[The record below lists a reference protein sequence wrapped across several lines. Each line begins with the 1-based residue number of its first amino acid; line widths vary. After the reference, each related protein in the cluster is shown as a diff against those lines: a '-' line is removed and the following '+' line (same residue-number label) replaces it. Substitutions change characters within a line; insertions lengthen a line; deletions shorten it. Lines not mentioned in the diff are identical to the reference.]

1 MATRIS
7 AEASMNDDF
16 QRRVRAAAIAGWWV
30 VLLATGLLIVSWIAY
45 LTIISAQPPWLLSM
59 WGPDLSWAF
68 IQSVWFW
75 AIVAFK
81 LIVWVM
87 ALAALWLTL
96 WARQLRK

>member
-1 MATRIS
+1 MIPGGK
-7 AEASMNDDF
+7 
-16 QRRVRAAAIAGWWV
+16 VRHSKAAAIAGWWV
-30 VLLATGLLIVSWIAY
+30 VLIATGLLVLSWVAY
-45 LTIISAQPPWLLSM
+45 LIIISAQPPWLLSM
-59 WGPDLSWAF
+59 WGPDLSWTY
-68 IQSVWFW
+68 IQNVWFW